1 MFMTNE
7 VEAILKIPLS
17 RYGHEDLI
25 FWRGTNSGD
34 FSVRSAYFME
44 TERTAAAGGTC
55 SYQYNIFIIWKR
67 IWGIK
72 VPNSLKNF
80 LWGLAM
86 IFCQPEII

>member
-34 FSVRSAYFME
+34 FSVRSTYFME
-44 TERTAAAGGTC
+44 KERTEAASGTC
-55 SYQYNIFIIWKR
+55 SY
-67 IWGIK
+67 
-72 VPNSLKNF
+72 
-80 LWGLAM
+80 
-86 IFCQPEII
+86 

>member
-25 FWRGTNSGD
+25 FWRGTNSRD
-34 FSVRSAYFME
+34 FSVRSAYFTE
-44 TERTAAAGGTC
+44 KERTETVSGTC
-55 SYQYNIFIIWKR
+55 SYQSNIFIIWKR
-67 IWGIK
+67 IGGMK

-80 LWGLAM
+80 LWRLAM